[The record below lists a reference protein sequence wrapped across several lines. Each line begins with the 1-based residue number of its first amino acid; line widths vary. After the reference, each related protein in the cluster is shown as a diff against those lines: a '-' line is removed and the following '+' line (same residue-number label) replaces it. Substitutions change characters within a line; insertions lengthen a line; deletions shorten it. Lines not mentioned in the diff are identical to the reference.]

1 MTHKDA
7 TIGDRVFVLV
17 STRVAEREATTHV
30 GTYPDLASANA
41 EKARYDYSN
50 FHCSIYES
58 VVGDDAELSRKV
70 D

>member
-17 STRVAEREATTHV
+17 VHHVEGGHATTRVATF
-30 GTYPDLASANA
+30 PDLASAKS
-41 EKARYDYSN
+41 EQVRYDYSN
-50 FHCSIYES
+50 FRCLIYES